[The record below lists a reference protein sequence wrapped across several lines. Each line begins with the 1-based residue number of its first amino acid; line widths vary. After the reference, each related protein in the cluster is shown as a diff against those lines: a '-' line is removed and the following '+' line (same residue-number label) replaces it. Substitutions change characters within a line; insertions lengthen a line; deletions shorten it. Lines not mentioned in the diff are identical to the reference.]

1 MRCLSRY
8 FCVLGLCLSWAC
20 FIPCSHAADATDSA
34 PESARFLTQATFG
47 PTSASI
53 AHLQSL
59 PSFNA
64 WLDEQ
69 FAMPASPSQEAYVR
83 ARCPDVEDDGACGQD
98 TWVPSRHDQW
108 WSNIIEGQDQLRQR
122 VAFALSQIFVV
133 SGKAPAL
140 SNTQFGLASYYD
152 MLVQQ
157 AFGNY
162 RTLLEKVTLH
172 PVMGIYLSMVRNQ
185 KADPANNIRPDENYA
200 REVLQLFSIGLHELN
215 LDGSLKL
222 DGSGQPIPTYDQNT
236 IKEFARV
243 FTGWNYAGINWD
255 DWYGDAD
262 RTQPMT
268 AVQQYHD
275 TGEKHLLGGAIL
287 PAGNTAEQDMSAA
300 LDNIFNHPNV
310 GPFIS
315 KQLIQRLVTSNPTPA
330 YVARVASVF
339 NNNGSGVRG
348 DLKAVVRAILL
359 DQEARS
365 GPAALPNTFGKLREP
380 LLRIS
385 HLYRAFHA
393 QKRDGGE
400 WNEYPGTWVYRFSGI
415 STYHMEGATGEGML
429 RSPSVFNFYLPDH
442 SPSGEI
448 RRAGLVA
455 PEFQIVNENTVA
467 AVINAMNNSIYAD
480 PDASWTSPLDLSAEQ
495 AMVDSPDTI
504 LDHLNLLVFNGQMPA
519 GLRQILRDHLL
530 NTNRWWGDTPE
541 EERRNK
547 TRDLISLSFMS
558 PDYQIQQ

>member
-1 MRCLSRY
+1 MTRLSRH
-8 FCVLGLCLSWAC
+8 FRVLGFCLSWVC
-20 FIPCSHAADATDSA
+20 FVPYSHAADPTDS
-34 PESARFLTQATFG
+34 PGESARFLTQTTFG

-53 AHLQSL
+53 THLQNL

-64 WLDEQ
+64 WLNEQ
-69 FAMPASPSQEAYVR
+69 FAMPASLSQEAYVR
-83 ARCPDVEDDGACGQD
+83 SRCPEVEGNPGCGQD

-108 WSNIIEGQDQLRQR
+108 WTNIIEGQDQLRQR

-140 SNTQFGLASYYD
+140 SDTQFGLANYYD
-152 MLVQQ
+152 MLVQN

-200 REVLQLFSIGLHELN
+200 REVLQLFSIGLHKLN

-222 DGSGQPIPTYDQNT
+222 DANQHAIPTYGQNT

-243 FTGWNYAGINWD
+243 FTGWNYAGIGWD
-255 DWYGDAD
+255 DWFGDSD

-268 AVQQYHD
+268 AVAQYHD
-275 TGEKHLLGGAIL
+275 TGEKHLLNGAVL
-287 PAGNTAEQDMSAA
+287 PAGNSAEQDMTAA

-330 YVARVASVF
+330 YVARVASAF

-359 DQEARS
+359 DAEARN
-365 GPAALPNTFGKLREP
+365 GPTSLPDTFGKLREP

-385 HLYRAFHA
+385 HLYRAFKA

-400 WNEYPGTWVYRFSGI
+400 WNEYPGTAVYSFSGI
-415 STYHMEGATGEGML
+415 STYHMEGDTGQGLL
-429 RSPSVFNFYLPDH
+429 RSPSVFNFYLPDY

-467 AVINAMNNSIYAD
+467 AVANAINSSIRAD
-480 PDASWTSPLDLSAEQ
+480 SNASWTSPLDLSVEE
-495 AMVDSPDTI
+495 AMVDDANAI
-504 LDHLNLLVFNGQMPA
+504 LDHLNLLIFSNQMSA
-519 GLRQILRDHLL
+519 GIRQILHDHLL
-530 NTNRWWGDTPE
+530 DTSRWWGDTPE

-547 TRDLISLSFMS
+547 VRDLISLSFMS
-558 PDYQIQQ
+558 PDYQIQR